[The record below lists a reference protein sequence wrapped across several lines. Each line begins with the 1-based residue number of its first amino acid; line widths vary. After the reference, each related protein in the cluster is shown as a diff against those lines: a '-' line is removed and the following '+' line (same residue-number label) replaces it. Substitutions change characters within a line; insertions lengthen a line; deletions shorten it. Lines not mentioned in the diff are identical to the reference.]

1 MILVDLRSF
10 MIKNIRITH
19 KSIQLFLGMALGV
32 LVLMQ
37 AVHSSTYH
45 SDVQEQQDQKGSEK
59 NTESTLSVSQAIPN
73 TTSQIS
79 LSFDSY
85 LLDEVT
91 FSEKNDVNSTTS
103 DLIVS
108 RIHKAMRV
116 ILISIVSPN
125 AP

>member
-1 MILVDLRSF
+1 